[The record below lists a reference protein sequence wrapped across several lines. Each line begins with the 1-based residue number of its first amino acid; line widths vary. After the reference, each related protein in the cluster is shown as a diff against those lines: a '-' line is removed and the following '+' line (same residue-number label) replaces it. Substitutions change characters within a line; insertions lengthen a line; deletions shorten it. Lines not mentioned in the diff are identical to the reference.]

1 MKNKKTH
8 STQRKY
14 FGTIP
19 RSEFYG
25 FVLGYA
31 LGLIISGLL
40 RLDSQFQH
48 ILFALVGFGIGYYID
63 KNGQYRC
70 AGGFHGRDDRGN
82 TGRDSPESS
91 CNSRKYFHRCSTCG

>member
-1 MKNKKTH
+1 MKRKGTH

-31 LGLIISGLL
+31 IGLL
-40 RLDSQFQH
+40 LSAFLRLETQYQQ
-48 ILFALVGFGIGYYID
+48 ILFALAGLGIGYYID
-63 KNGQYRC
+63 MKYYREP
-70 AGGFHGRDDRGN
+70 DE
-82 TGRDSPESS
+82 PEEVPGPEDPAEP
-91 CNSRKYFHRCSTCG
+91 TE